1 MIFFFSFLPCPSQKS
16 SPLLRL
22 VKYACCFLH
31 ICTKKEE
38 YLSTLRL
45 YVTLGA
51 WNMSSWWRGW
61 WKRRSG
67 FVIFFFSCYYYYF
80 FLYLPPLPWYLHNQ
94 RNDTSVGEYVYR
106 GWMKINCSQALP
118 LPSEDLF
125 SSSTFFLPT
134 RSSRRKET
142 LSVILL
148 FIQFFLCR
156 CIDLTRWKQN
166 TPYPFFF
173 SSVI

>member
-1 MIFFFSFLPCPSQKS
+1 MQDKKLKVPATSFQLFPRGRRKFFRVAFPIFFLSLSPVPLRSR

-67 FVIFFFSCYYYYF
+67 FVILFSSCYYYF

-106 GWMKINCSQALP
+106 GWMKINCSQASSLS
-118 LPSEDLF
+118 LWKTSF
-125 SSSTFFLPT
+125 SSSTFSPT
-134 RSSRRKET
+134 RSSK
-142 LSVILL
+142 S
-148 FIQFFLCR
+148 
-156 CIDLTRWKQN
+156 
-166 TPYPFFF
+166 
-173 SSVI
+173 